1 MPHEPADV
9 LWSTDTLSPSEIEL
23 GRRDSSWRQAVKLD
37 RRFVVRAA
45 LDTVAIPEIWDDI
58 GEESALADPPGREE
72 GVHLPLYGDVE
83 GPSVLY
89 VQVLLDRARFSPGI
103 LEGKWGKNTEKAVY
117 WLQHR
122 EGLPATGLVDSTTY
136 ARIFDLAGRPE
147 RFVREHILTED
158 DVTGPFRRIPRSV
171 YAQARLKCLCY
182 ETLTER
188 LAERFHASPAVLAE
202 LNPGAQLDSLA
213 AGAEIRVPD
222 LGPAAASSRDGG
234 PAVARVIISGQ
245 GFYLHALDARGSI
258 LHHFP
263 TTLGARY
270 DPSPEGRFEVVSVTP
285 DPWFLWQPK
294 LLSGVDDSDPTT
306 ILPPGPNSP
315 VGRVWIKLSAPHYGI
330 HGTREPATI
339 GYETSSGCVRLTNW
353 DALTLASHLAEGV
366 PIEFEETRLEEE
378 AD

>member
-1 MPHEPADV
+1 MRGRRAGLVAFAAASIGGCGDEPVDKEVGSMPREPADV

-58 GEESALADPPGREE
+58 GEEPALADPPGREE

-103 LEGKWGKNTEKAVY
+103 LDGKWGKNTEKAVY

-122 EGLPATGLVDSTTY
+122 EELPATGLVDSTTY

-147 RFVREHILTED
+147 RFDREHVLTED
-158 DVTGPFRRIPRSV
+158 DVTGLFRRIPRSV

-188 LAERFHASPAVLAE
+188 LAER
-202 LNPGAQLDSLA
+202 
-213 AGAEIRVPD
+213 
-222 LGPAAASSRDGG
+222 
-234 PAVARVIISGQ
+234 
-245 GFYLHALDARGSI
+245 
-258 LHHFP
+258 
-263 TTLGARY
+263 
-270 DPSPEGRFEVVSVTP
+270 
-285 DPWFLWQPK
+285 
-294 LLSGVDDSDPTT
+294 
-306 ILPPGPNSP
+306 
-315 VGRVWIKLSAPHYGI
+315 
-330 HGTREPATI
+330 
-339 GYETSSGCVRLTNW
+339 
-353 DALTLASHLAEGV
+353 
-366 PIEFEETRLEEE
+366 
-378 AD
+378 